1 MNPSSHVSESFRSLR
16 TYIRQLGLLKGPGGQ
31 VLLFTSAES
40 GEGKTTILSNLAV
53 SFVQDGKKVAVVDCN
68 LRKPGLHSVFDVEG
82 SQGLAAYLSGYE
94 EAKDVLVYGSLANLA
109 VIPAGVST
117 VSPPDLL
124 GSERMAGLL
133 TELKASFD
141 LILLDSPRSRLQ
153 RCTDSGPALGR
164 GGHCRQTRPDEARS
178 APQAERSHGT
188 DRCKDSRN
196 SNEPDQVEHRSGNV
210 NETIGR
216 YV

>member
-1 MNPSSHVSESFRSLR
+1 MLRLNRSLITDMNPSSHVSESFRSLR

-141 LILLDSPRSRLQ
+141 LILLDSPQGVDYSDARILAPLSDGVVIVARHG
-153 RCTDSGPALGR
+153 RTKREALRKLKGLME
-164 GGHCRQTRPDEARS
+164 QTGVRILGIAMN
-178 APQAERSHGT
+178 QT
-188 DRCKDSRN
+188 K
-196 SNEPDQVEHRSGNV
+196 
-210 NETIGR
+210 
-216 YV
+216 

>member
-1 MNPSSHVSESFRSLR
+1 MLRLNRSLIADINPSSHVSESFRSLR
-16 TYIRQLGLLKGPGGQ
+16 TYIRQLGLLKGPDGQ
-31 VLLFTSAES
+31 VLLFTSAEG

-68 LRKPGLHSVFDVEG
+68 LRTPGLHSVFDVEG

-124 GSERMAGLL
+124 GSDKMAGLL

-141 LILLDSPRSRLQ
+141 LILLDSPQAVDYSDARILAPLSDGVVIVARHG
-153 RCTDSGPALGR
+153 RTKREALRKLKGLME
-164 GGHCRQTRPDEARS
+164 QTGVRILGIAMN
-178 APQAERSHGT
+178 QT
-188 DRCKDSRN
+188 K
-196 SNEPDQVEHRSGNV
+196 
-210 NETIGR
+210 
-216 YV
+216 

>member
-1 MNPSSHVSESFRSLR
+1 MLRLNRSLITDMNPSSHVSESFRSLR

-124 GSERMAGLL
+124 GSEKMAGLL

-141 LILLDSPRSRLQ
+141 LILLDSRRGSITAMHGFWPRSRTGWSL
-153 RCTDSGPALGR
+153 S
-164 GGHCRQTRPDEARS
+164 PDTAGRS
-178 APQAERSHGT
+178 AKRSA
-188 DRCKDSRN
+188 S
-196 SNEPDQVEHRSGNV
+196 
-210 NETIGR
+210 
-216 YV
+216 